1 MHVYVYSLVIR
12 SIRSRVAAERERE
25 SRVESVLC
33 KTF

>member
-12 SIRSRVAAERERE
+12 SFRSRRRGERER
-25 SRVESVLC
+25 VEAVLC